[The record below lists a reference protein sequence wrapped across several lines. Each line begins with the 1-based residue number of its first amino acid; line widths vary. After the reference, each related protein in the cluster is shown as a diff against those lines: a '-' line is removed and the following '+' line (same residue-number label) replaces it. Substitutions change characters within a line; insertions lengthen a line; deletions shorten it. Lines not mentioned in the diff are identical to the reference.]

1 MGNAEYMGS
10 VARNT
15 GPRSR
20 VIHTKIR
27 SAKMNSA
34 FTTTSFTTKS
44 SSIEYSSSRSKRATS
59 EGCDEFYQAMNTDMG
74 RLAREFYTPEPISQT
89 GNYYPR
95 YKVTGNMETGSCHVS
110 YLARPYY
117 FYQKV
122 EDARNEATLVAEKAN
137 EAAEKAD

>member
-1 MGNAEYMGS
+1 MGS

-44 SSIEYSSSRSKRATS
+44 STIEYNSSCSKRATS
-59 EGCDEFYQAMNTDMG
+59 EVSDEFYQAMNTDMG

-95 YKVTGNMETGSCHVS
+95 YKVTGSCHVS

-117 FYQKV
+117 FYNVPSRYGFSKYV
-122 EDARNEATLVAEKAN
+122 TV
-137 EAAEKAD
+137 

>member
-1 MGNAEYMGS
+1 MGS

-20 VIHTKIR
+20 VIHEDTKCKMLFELVLK
-27 SAKMNSA
+27 KMNSA
-34 FTTTSFTTKS
+34 FTTTSLTTKS
-44 SSIEYSSSRSKRATS
+44 STIEYNSSRSKRATS
-59 EGCDEFYQAMNTDMG
+59 EVSDEFYQAMNTDMG

-117 FYQKV
+117 FYNVPSRYGFSKYVTVQKLGV
-122 EDARNEATLVAEKAN
+122 W
-137 EAAEKAD
+137 

>member
-1 MGNAEYMGS
+1 MGS

-34 FTTTSFTTKS
+34 FTTTSLTTKS
-44 SSIEYSSSRSKRATS
+44 STIEYSSSRSKRATS
-59 EGCDEFYQAMNTDMG
+59 EVSDEFYQAMNTDMG
-74 RLAREFYTPEPISQT
+74 RLSREFYTPEPISQT
-89 GNYYPR
+89 GNYYPG

-117 FYQKV
+117 FYNVPSRYGFSKYV
-122 EDARNEATLVAEKAN
+122 TVLVGMSLCLEFGRTL
-137 EAAEKAD
+137 D